1 MGNASHATG
10 VPASATGEAML
21 ILTHG
26 DLRSVLD
33 RSGLDVIVG
42 VHLVD
47 LPVEADVARGR
58 DRQPLS
64 RAVPR

>member
-26 DLRSVLD
+26 DRLSVLD
-33 RSGLDVIVG
+33 RNGLDVIVG
-42 VHLVD
+42 VQMVD
-47 LPVEADVARGR
+47 LPVEADVALSR
-58 DRQPLS
+58 DRRPLS
-64 RAVPR
+64 GAVPR

>member
-1 MGNASHATG
+1 MGDASHATG
-10 VPASATGEAML
+10 VSASATGEAML

-33 RSGLDVIVG
+33 RGGRDVIVG

-47 LPVEADVARGR
+47 LPVEADVALSR

>member
-1 MGNASHATG
+1 MGSASHVTG

-26 DLRSVLD
+26 DLRSVPD

-47 LPVEADVARGR
+47 LPVEADVALSR
-58 DRQPLS
+58 S

>member
-26 DLRSVLD
+26 DRLSVPD
-33 RSGLDVIVG
+33 RGGVGVIVG
-42 VHLVD
+42 VQMVD
-47 LPVEADVARGR
+47 LPAEADVALSR

>member
-1 MGNASHATG
+1 MGSASYATG
-10 VPASATGEAML
+10 VLASATGEAML

-42 VHLVD
+42 VHMID
-47 LPVEADVARGR
+47 LPVEADVALSR
-58 DRQPLS
+58 DRRPLS

>member
-1 MGNASHATG
+1 
-10 VPASATGEAML
+10 ML

-26 DLRSVLD
+26 DRLSVPD
-33 RSGLDVIVG
+33 RGGLGVIVG
-42 VHLVD
+42 VQMVD
-47 LPVEADVARGR
+47 LPAEADVALSR